1 MVLTLDSPITPD
13 LLERIRAEPGL
24 LDPAR
29 SCSRG
34 RMDNWPEPVRRVAGV
49 LHDSRVEARIEEFG
63 EGTPTAEDAAN
74 AAGSPVEQ
82 IVKTLVFSCDG
93 RAIVV
98 MVPGDKRADTEKVAA
113 LAGGERVKSVRPDAV
128 EGVTGFPPGGSRRSR
143 SRGSRRCSSTGR
155 CSRTRWSGSVQ
166 ARTGTWL
173 RWRRPTSSASRVPG
187 PRT

>member
-1 MVLTLDSPITPD
+1 
-13 LLERIRAEPGL
+13 
-24 LDPAR
+24 
-29 SCSRG
+29 
-34 RMDNWPEPVRRVAGV
+34 MDNWPEPVRRVAGV

-98 MVPGDKRADTEKVAA
+98 MVPGDKRADTQKVAA

-128 EGVTGFPPGGSRRSR
+128 EDVTGFPPGGVAPFPLPGIETVLIDRALLAHEVVWIGA
-143 SRGSRRCSSTGR
+143 GSHRHMAALAPNDLVRL
-155 CSRTRWSGSVQ
+155 
-166 ARTGTWL
+166 ARA
-173 RWRRPTSSASRVPG
+173 RPADVTVE
-187 PRT
+187 